1 MEQKLTEIIS
11 NTTNDFIC
19 FNAMRLIRNELRI
32 YEGTDD
38 IYFKDNSFLQSTM
51 DGIVNITPFIKNNI
65 KDIVDL
71 ITAISGYA
79 EPDLFIVDTTIYDL
93 LRTLDVKV
101 LIKFIKFLA
110 SKICILSFPKN
121 DKYDVLYPN
130 TIYEIKQI
138 FIKNDLEV
146 IDHHSVDGMYIL
158 VLYNM
163 KNRASLSVNKHIVLH
178 THGPKDGI
186 SSNLLNNGIWES
198 TMTMAFLKSLE
209 KGSGIMIDV
218 GTHIGYYSMIAA
230 SKGFEVHSFEPLRYN
245 YIMLELT
252 ILSTGANITLNKYAL
267 SNEER
272 TSEIIYESRN
282 TGGTKVN
289 DDPTKNKYKSIP
301 IKCNCLDKYI
311 RDKNIKDVEII
322 KIDIEGHELQF
333 FEGFK
338 EGLDSQIAK
347 YIFMEL
353 SPDLLGRE
361 KAKELCQNIIN
372 HNYDIYDLGH
382 TMWANLGD
390 NISWENKMNDKLDT
404 IVNIDQTDVLFIR
417 RDTVT

>member
-1 MEQKLTEIIS
+1 MEQKLLEVIS
-11 NTTNDFIC
+11 DVTSDFIC
-19 FNAMRLIRNELRI
+19 FNAMRLMKNELRI

-51 DGIVNITPFIKNNI
+51 NGIINIEPYIKSDI

-71 ITAISGYA
+71 ITAMAVYA
-79 EPDLFIVDTTIYDL
+79 DADLLIVDTFIYDL
-93 LRTLDVKV
+93 LRTLDMKV
-101 LIKFIKFLA
+101 LIKFIKFLT
-110 SKICILSFPKN
+110 SKICILLFPKN
-121 DKYDVLYPN
+121 THYDLSYPN

-138 FIKNDLEV
+138 FIRNDLEV
-146 IDHHSVDGMYIL
+146 VNYYDVNNSYIL

-163 KNRASLSVNKHIVLH
+163 KNRAPLSVDKHVVLH

-198 TMTMAFLKSLE
+198 NMTMAFLKSLK

-230 SKGFEVHSFEPLRYN
+230 SKGFEVHSFEPLRFN

-252 ILSTGANITLNKYAL
+252 ILSTNANIILNKYAL

-272 TSEIIYESRN
+272 SSELIYESRN

-289 DDPTKNKYKSIP
+289 DDQTKNKYKSIP
-301 IKCNCLDKYI
+301 IKCNCLDNYI
-311 RDKNIKDVEII
+311 KSKNIKDIEVI

-338 EGLDSQIAK
+338 EGLDKRISK
-347 YIFMEL
+347 YIFLEL
-353 SPDLLGRE
+353 SPDLISRE

-372 HNYDIYDLGH
+372 HGYDIYDLGH
-382 TMWANLGD
+382 TMWTKLGD
-390 NISWENKMNDKLDT
+390 NTVFEDKMNDKLNDLINT
-404 IVNIDQTDVLFIR
+404 DQTDVLFIR
-417 RDTVT
+417 RDI